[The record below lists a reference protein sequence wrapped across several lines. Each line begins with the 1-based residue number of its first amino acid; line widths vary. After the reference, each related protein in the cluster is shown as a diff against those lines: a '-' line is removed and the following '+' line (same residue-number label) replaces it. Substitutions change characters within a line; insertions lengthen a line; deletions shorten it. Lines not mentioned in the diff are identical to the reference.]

1 MTSTLAAQLA
11 GIRSVN
17 AGRLKSSAA
26 LTNQVSYLFPTS
38 TAATQDLDTVH
49 AIGQNGWA
57 ELVAS
62 NGRYNEWEGAEQLFG
77 EQSKR
82 FDRAVR
88 TSDENQETDE
98 LIEQWLKLVA
108 PELLSKPVS
117 KCLEWLVRRFR
128 IYEFNTLALVGVF
141 LPYHQTSQFAR
152 MLQIVKLEDHAPLAF
167 LKPLQKRGTPLPS
180 SVLVAAFLGPAH
192 TTPSLDTLRFITSLL
207 PPNSGHAHRAL
218 VSFWTATLSQL
229 CLRWAGTLS
238 SGEMRASN
246 ASRRAGQK
254 RPEAQDLLPILLPA
268 ATAVASSSKTE
279 EARLGGM
286 MVICALGSSFPL
298 SEAAIR
304 ATLDALLVE
313 TPAHLRDTPTL
324 QRGLVA
330 VLLTLLS
337 SAERPASE
345 STAQLVSEQAVS
357 TFLTMTH
364 TVAELRAAGARYA
377 LRPFLQH
384 FLPAVRSTLGKV
396 PAATDALSTLLASAS
411 TPDDLRKEI
420 LESLLSTGGS
430 TDPACDRARIVVL
443 AHVRQEQASEFDLAV
458 RGLLG
463 KNVDAASRAKVEAS
477 LRAVLRAG
485 AGADVKDED
494 ANGPSWLGVNDAEAS
509 VRLVALRALIQAV
522 KAGAV
527 DAQDAFVKDA
537 VRARLHD
544 SSAEVLELLLS
555 SGVVLKSISPSECLQ
570 IVRVQLQASKLE
582 RGCVKHLVAF
592 LVDEI
597 EQVGPECSRSIL
609 QSVIWP
615 RLLLS
620 KSHQKANEELIEGLK
635 TIRASTA
642 PAARS
647 LDNDL
652 LVKMSKLSAA
662 EDTAATNQKRIA
674 VIAGSMESY
683 EPTSEHYKEL
693 VRWMIK
699 SLNVSAD
706 ATHHERSAALLSAA
720 VLKALLSSPALVKD
734 AHMFASIAQRALD
747 AVDISVHT
755 DSGSNTPSDAGLL
768 PSTSEAIFS
777 RHGSAHTRAAVFRE
791 LALSIV
797 QRLPVEEKAVPATDF
812 CLGNDSPVL
821 KLATT
826 AYTVANSKAAP
837 ALGRE
842 MLAALFVRLKDSTLS
857 FLASVWCSTITRPN
871 TDVPLSTRSLAL
883 RHAHA
888 FLQAF
893 QAAPGGQAGRQVD
906 FQVILPALL
915 LALNDVD
922 TSIRHAALSCI
933 ETVGKVAST
942 AADSGNAEIFAFD
955 RLYGR
960 NNSSGLKYLQT
971 KDAAQL
977 CSDLAMSAQSFRH
990 DAQYL
995 PAWLSERLAIKRE
1008 DSKHDSGYKRSV
1020 LSFLLSHVACW
1031 PSNGARTALLDALR
1045 GVPDASKLLIAVP
1058 LLRSLMQS
1066 LTPKAAYG
1074 SFIER
1079 YAQLLLSTFDGSS
1092 KSSIDRNVEG
1102 SWSVFKE
1109 AITSSVTFLQKQAC
1123 SALEER
1129 LARHLSLAH
1138 SKEMF
1143 ELLSSVATSPSHE
1156 SIAQVSRVLR
1166 ALKVETAWL
1175 VPVISDLRSS
1185 LAYTTLNAP
1194 ASKRARTED
1203 ATSVEGG
1210 EATLPRRAATLTF
1223 ILESIA
1229 DRKLGAQP
1237 DLIAELFEV
1246 LRVSTEMHTSQ
1257 AFNADHTLQACLTC
1271 LHNTLGAVPSD
1282 QASTELVQS
1291 LRPDIVVNV
1300 VKASS
1305 NPQTFN
1311 QALLLLT
1318 KVVALAPEA
1327 VIHNAMPIFTFV
1339 GVSVLQRDDA
1349 LSFSV
1354 VERVLRSILPPLV
1367 KSLRPAGT
1375 ADKTDAH
1382 LQLLQHARPFICI
1395 FTDAATHVPRHR
1407 RDVLFQLLVEVLGAD
1422 EFLSAVTMLLV
1433 DQVAHKVVKQSPSD
1447 ASATLALPIAVFEA
1461 CSPTVQLHAVVQVL
1475 DEASRLW
1482 KHRDEPLTDAQAHT
1496 FLDPFSR
1503 LDEEHTGKHP
1513 EAIRRIRA
1521 LTSLVRQALTLRS
1534 LTTSVANVEGSETR
1548 SKASKSIANSTLLVI
1563 RRALELAS
1571 IRDTDIGSS
1580 AREIASS
1587 LVRIAPPSMFIDFV
1601 ISFIADRDP
1610 AANRSGLELVS
1621 TRLPRLK
1628 QDARDLIADRTPKI
1642 ITFIAETLPRST
1654 SDAATLQTALRALES
1669 LAGTCVPSEHAALS
1683 SCLPALVDLGRA
1695 DQSLRD
1701 AMLRVTLPLS
1711 RKLGPRLIPHL
1722 SALAPFCLLCARQ
1735 SLEAGHLNSRD
1746 AFDTLSGLVSAVPTF
1761 MPSYLNDV
1769 IEIAGNRALQAAK
1782 LESSPLRQAF
1792 NKLVNVYVKQIPAQ
1806 QVLEMISSRWEKA
1819 PRSSTHE
1826 HLAVLYFTDRLVR
1839 MSSKEDLLSVYKPV
1853 YRFLVRVFDLR
1864 REHAKE
1870 LSAADLGKVEDHC
1883 VDAFVHLV
1891 LKLNETT
1898 FRPLFLRT
1906 YDWAAQDLLEDDDG
1920 EEKPLND
1927 LDLVAR
1933 RLVLYKLI
1941 NGLLDALKGLFA
1953 SYYSSVLDLSI
1964 GILDGFAQGTL
1975 RQDDGSS
1982 QGLLWHSVL
1991 GSLKRSAQHD
2001 TGSFWSPTRLSRTA
2015 PAVIAQLTGAAKHP
2029 ATVSLP
2035 TVGGRDRPSISSQT
2049 RHVCDVIGALAQ
2061 AVPDEK
2067 SLKHLNNLLLTLSR
2081 TRDHR
2086 VKVAAL
2092 TALAEIWSTEELAST
2107 LLGLTPESVPHISE
2121 LLDADDQATLEA
2133 TNHLVGL
2140 IEGILGESLDTYLQ

>member
-1 MTSTLAAQLA
+1 MLGGSK
-11 GIRSVN
+11 VP
-17 AGRLKSSAA
+17 RLSPIKSR
-26 LTNQVSYLFPTS
+26 
-38 TAATQDLDTVH
+38 
-49 AIGQNGWA
+49 QNGWA

-238 SGEMRASN
+238 SGEMSASN

-268 ATAVASSSKTE
+268 ATAVASTSKTE

-313 TPAHLRDTPTL
+313 TPAHLRDAPTL

-364 TVAELRAAGARYA
+364 TVAELRFAGARYA

-384 FLPAVRSTLGKV
+384 FLPA
-396 PAATDALSTLLASAS
+396 
-411 TPDDLRKEI
+411 
-420 LESLLSTGGS
+420 
-430 TDPACDRARIVVL
+430 
-443 AHVRQEQASEFDLAV
+443 
-458 RGLLG
+458 
-463 KNVDAASRAKVEAS
+463 
-477 LRAVLRAG
+477 
-485 AGADVKDED
+485 
-494 ANGPSWLGVNDAEAS
+494 
-509 VRLVALRALIQAV
+509 
-522 KAGAV
+522 AGAV
-527 DAQDAFVKDA
+527 DAQDAFVKDT

-555 SGVVLKSISPSECLQ
+555 SGVVLKSISPSECLE

-582 RGCVKHLVAF
+582 RG
-592 LVDEI
+592 
-597 EQVGPECSRSIL
+597 
-609 QSVIWP
+609 
-615 RLLLS
+615 
-620 KSHQKANEELIEGLK
+620 
-635 TIRASTA
+635 
-642 PAARS
+642 
-647 LDNDL
+647 
-652 LVKMSKLSAA
+652 
-662 EDTAATNQKRIA
+662 
-674 VIAGSMESY
+674 
-683 EPTSEHYKEL
+683 
-693 VRWMIK
+693 WMIK
-699 SLNVSAD
+699 SLSVSAD

-720 VLKALLSSPALVKD
+720 VLKALLFSPALIKD
-734 AHMFASIAQRALD
+734 AQVFASIAHRALD

-755 DSGSNTPSDAGLL
+755 DS
-768 PSTSEAIFS
+768 
-777 RHGSAHTRAAVFRE
+777 
-791 LALSIV
+791 
-797 QRLPVEEKAVPATDF
+797 
-812 CLGNDSPVL
+812 
-821 KLATT
+821 
-826 AYTVANSKAAP
+826 
-837 ALGRE
+837 
-842 MLAALFVRLKDSTLS
+842 
-857 FLASVWCSTITRPN
+857 
-871 TDVPLSTRSLAL
+871 
-883 RHAHA
+883 
-888 FLQAF
+888 AF

-915 LALNDVD
+915 LALNDAD

-995 PAWLSERLAIKRE
+995 PVWLSERLAIKRE

-1045 GVPDASKLLIAVP
+1045 GVSDASKLLTTVP

-1102 SWSVFKE
+1102 SWTVFKE

-1123 SALEER
+1123 STLEER

-1143 ELLSSVATSPSHE
+1143 EVLSSVATSPSHE
-1156 SIAQVSRVLR
+1156 SIPEVSRVLR

-1237 DLIAELFEV
+1237 ALIAELFEV

-1271 LHNTLGAVPSD
+1271 LHNTLGAVPD
-1282 QASTELVQS
+1282 NQASTELVQS

-1382 LQLLQHARPFICI
+1382 LQLLQRTRPFICI

-1534 LTTSVANVEGSETR
+1534 LTTSVAKVEGSETR

-1601 ISFIADRDP
+1601 LSFIADRDP

-1642 ITFIAETLPRST
+1642 IAFIAETLPRST
-1654 SDAATLQTALRALES
+1654 SDAATLQAAFSALES
-1669 LAGTCVPSEHAALS
+1669 VAGSCVPSEHAALS

-1695 DQSLRD
+1695 DKSLRD
-1701 AMLRVTLPLS
+1701 AILRVTLPLS

-1806 QVLEMISSRWEKA
+1806 QVLEMVSSRWEKA
-1819 PRSSTHE
+1819 PRSSTPE

-1870 LSAADLGKVEDHC
+1870 LSAADLGRVEDNC

-1941 NGLLDALKGLFA
+1941 NGLLD
-1953 SYYSSVLDLSI
+1953 
-1964 GILDGFAQGTL
+1964 
-1975 RQDDGSS
+1975 
-1982 QGLLWHSVL
+1982 
-1991 GSLKRSAQHD
+1991 SLK
-2001 TGSFWSPTRLSRTA
+2001 
-2015 PAVIAQLTGAAKHP
+2015 

-2049 RHVCDVIGALAQ
+2049 RHVCDVIGALAL

-2092 TALAEIWSTEELAST
+2092 TALAEIWSKDELAST